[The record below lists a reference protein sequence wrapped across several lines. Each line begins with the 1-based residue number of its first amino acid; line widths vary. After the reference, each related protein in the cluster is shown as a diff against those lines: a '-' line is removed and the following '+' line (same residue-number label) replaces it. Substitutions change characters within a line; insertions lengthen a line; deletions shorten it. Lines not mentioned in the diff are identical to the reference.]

1 MLEFYKNSDIRET
14 FKNIVSDRQ
23 LISSLF
29 KSIPELNSIGF
40 SVTNEYDDSNYYDNT
55 VMQSVNGYSW
65 SQYEDCYDDELE
77 DYDGVSNNPNGKK
90 LDKEVAQACND
101 LIQEVGKDFGYGDE
115 NSLKRSDY
123 IPEMSISKSDREFKK
138 FVLDLES
145 GNKIEDE
152 SVLVKIALKF
162 GAKWALY
169 YAFDHGRLSKEAE
182 DKIFLKKGNMN
193 EAYLYSVHVLK
204 DVLPKNIEDFHVL
217 NGFSKKKSD
226 STDKEH
232 LNSYLEFKKTLVVE

>member
-14 FKNIVSDRQ
+14 LKSIVSDRQ

-29 KSIPELNSIGF
+29 RSVPELNSIGF
-40 SVTNEYDDSNYYDNT
+40 SVTNEYDDSNYYDNV
-55 VMQSVNGYSW
+55 VMQSINGYSW
-65 SQYEDCYDDELE
+65 NPYEDCYDDELE
-77 DYDGVSNNPNGKK
+77 DYDGSSNNPDGKK
-90 LDKEVAQACND
+90 LDKEVIEACTN
-101 LIQEVGKDFGYGDE
+101 LIQEVGKDFGYGDD
-115 NSLKRSDY
+115 NSLRRSDY
-123 IPEMSISKSDREFKK
+123 IPEMSMPKSDREFKK

-162 GAKWALY
+162 DAKWALY
-169 YAFDHGRLSKEAE
+169 YAFDHGRLSKETE
-182 DKIFLKKGNMN
+182 DKIFLKKGNMR

-217 NGFSKKKSD
+217 NGFGKKKND
-226 STDKEH
+226 SADKEY